1 MTRRAFLSPL
11 AEEDLSDIWAYI
23 ALGGDAPEAADRLIE
38 KVRRK
43 CVALARTPG
52 IGRSRDE
59 LGHGLRSLAV
69 GRYVIFYRAT
79 PEGIEVARVLAG
91 ERDIPAQFA

>member
-1 MTRRAFLSPL
+1 MIRRAFLSPP

-23 ALGGDAPEAADRLIE
+23 ALGGDAPDAADRLLE
-38 KVRRK
+38 TVRRK

-52 IGRSRDE
+52 IGRLREE
-59 LGHGLRSLAV
+59 LGPGIRSLAV
-69 GRYVIFYRAT
+69 GRYVIFYRAI